1 MLHSSQG
8 LQLCSSCVHNAWR
21 CLCLSSADSHM
32 SHSHLCLALRFV
44 TYCNRVFASD
54 TSLAV
59 AFALPLLYFTCLK
72 YTVQSS
78 HSLVL
83 CPQSST
89 FCVDPSSACDATS
102 SSSASLS
109 SLPSSPSTSLVPRSN
124 LLCPQSST
132 FCIDPSSSCD
142 ASSSS
147 SASASS
153 PCSPSYPST
162 SQVPR

>member
-8 LQLCSSCVHNAWR
+8 LQFCSSRLHNAWR

-32 SHSHLCLALRFV
+32 LQSPLYLALRLV
-44 TYCNRVFASD
+44 TYCNTVFASD

-59 AFALPLLYFTCLK
+59 AFGSPLSYFTYLK

-78 HSLVL
+78 HSLVR

-89 FCVDPSSACDATS
+89 FCVDPSSACDAS
-102 SSSASLS
+102 SSSSGS
-109 SLPSSPSTSLVPRSN
+109 SPSSPSHPSTSLVPRSN

-132 FCIDPSSSCD
+132 FCIDPSSACD

-147 SASASS
+147 FASASS
-153 PCSPSYPST
+153 PSLPSYTST
-162 SQVPR
+162 